1 MECPIACR
9 AITEK
14 CPDGFAQSKSDFNI
28 FQHILIEDE
37 TNCKPPK
44 VESWNPNHSGHP
56 FQCLQPFFHFS
67 PLDVHHIST
76 IPPLAFKASAKP
88 AQRGASGPTKTK
100 ATFFSSK
107 KQ

>member
-14 CPDGFAQSKSDFNI
+14 FPDGFAQSKSDFNI

-37 TNCKPPK
+37 PTA
-44 VESWNPNHSGHP
+44 NHQKWKAGIQTIVDIHSSVYN
-56 FQCLQPFFHFS
+56 HFS
-67 PLDVHHIST
+67 IFPHWMSITT